1 MKWKNCHHLV
11 KETLALYPI
20 PHSSEYYREDG
31 QLKKGAQRR
40 WCKSA
45 IREIGKR
52 NRKYKEARANIRY
65 SHNDNK
71 TVKEMRDDNQE
82 DK

>member
-1 MKWKNCHHLV
+1 MKWKNSHYLVEEILIKHL
-11 KETLALYPI
+11 I
-20 PHSSEYYREDG
+20 PHNSEYYREDG

-40 WCKSA
+40 WCKSM
-45 IREIGKR
+45 IRERGKR

-71 TVKEMRDDNQE
+71 TVKEMKDNN
-82 DK
+82 

>member
-1 MKWKNCHHLV
+1 MKWKNNHYLVEEILIKHL
-11 KETLALYPI
+11 I
-20 PHSSEYYREDG
+20 PHNSEYYREDG

-45 IREIGKR
+45 IRELGKR
-52 NRKYKEARANIRY
+52 IRKYKEARANIRY

-71 TVKEMRDDNQE
+71 TVKEMGEAN
-82 DK
+82 